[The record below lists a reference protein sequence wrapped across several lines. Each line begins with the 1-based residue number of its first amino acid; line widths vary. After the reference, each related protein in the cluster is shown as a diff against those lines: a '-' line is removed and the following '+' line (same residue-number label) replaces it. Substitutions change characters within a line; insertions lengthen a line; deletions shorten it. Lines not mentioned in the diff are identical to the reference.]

1 MMREPAD
8 GSAVDVAAIMQE
20 LRDQIAE
27 RRRRGLI
34 TYEESERLERQRF
47 RSYGERG
54 KIDPELLEALLDP
67 SHDWN
72 IAIDYLVRTRRQP
85 PLGWMILLAKRLVRP
100 FVRLYTDHLLNR
112 QAQINLYVHYFLADT
127 VRDVIRLQIEV
138 AELRDRCERLEA
150 ERVRG

>member
-1 MMREPAD
+1 MQEPAE
-8 GSAVDVAAIMQE
+8 GPFVDVAAIMQK

-34 TYEESERLERQRF
+34 TFEESERLERQRF

-54 KIDPELLEALLDP
+54 KIDPDLLEALLHP

-72 IAIDYLVRTRRQP
+72 LAVDYLVRTRRRP
-85 PLGWMILLAKRLVRP
+85 PLSWLILLAKHVVRP

-150 ERVRG
+150 ERARG